1 MGTSCHHTQ
10 SDHPPSQ
17 NMWYFKTTGQY
28 KLMMLSLHKPDPR
41 KHSPKHHSDI
51 SATNVLA
58 GHGLPECLR
67 AFRLAFLRIKFV
79 MNLPVS
85 GLCHDESYTERSSGK
100 SRDREILLP
109 EYTYVHFVGI
119 GLALGAHQKLFNQQ
133 FWRKHWRKQWSNCS
147 SGLAITLEQD
157 TCAAAVSQ
165 ILCPTNNKHEH
176 I

>member
-10 SDHPPSQ
+10 SDHQPSQ
-17 NMWYFKTTGQY
+17 NMWYFKTTEQY

-67 AFRLAFLRIKFV
+67 AFRLPFLRIKFV

-100 SRDREILLP
+100 SRDREILLHGYMYILW
-109 EYTYVHFVGI
+109 ELVWHLVLIRNCLMSNFGENI
-119 GLALGAHQKLFNQQ
+119 GGNSGVTAVLA
-133 FWRKHWRKQWSNCS
+133 
-147 SGLAITLEQD
+147 
-157 TCAAAVSQ
+157 
-165 ILCPTNNKHEH
+165 
-176 I
+176 